1 MSRKKLTK
9 IRRADPFLERELTRY
24 EFPLPSREYVG
35 QILAD
40 EGRPLAL
47 TEVEVFG
54 PEEKA
59 EPETAPAPEEV
70 E

>member
-1 MSRKKLTK
+1 ME
-9 IRRADPFLERELTRY
+9 AELCIESTS
-24 EFPLPSREYVG
+24 P
-35 QILAD
+35 A
-40 EGRPLAL
+40 RPLAL
-47 TEVEVFG
+47 TEVEVYG

>member
-47 TEVEVFG
+47 TEL
-54 PEEKA
+54 A
-59 EPETAPAPEEV
+59 ELLDITPAEQIGRAHV
-70 E
+70 